1 MFVGYRNNVATYV
14 AETLQEI
21 KDLPCAKFD
30 RIETVEFAEVF
41 NNIIYTSEEALNNAK
56 SNAVRA
62 VRNQYLETYVDPK
75 QLVMVWDSLSADDKK
90 LYADYRQYLLD
101 YTKTEGWWEKE
112 PMTLDEC
119 KLTVDTVSE
128 TEEPEEVS
136 DESGKVEESP
146 ATEPEVVELYSM
158 EI

>member
-30 RIETVEFAEVF
+30 RIETVEFAEMF

-62 VRNQYLETYVDPK
+62 VRNQYLETYVDPIVSNPLRWGEMTAEE
-75 QLVMVWDSLSADDKK
+75 QQQ
-90 LYADYRQYLLD
+90 YADYRRYLLD
-101 YTKTEGWWEKE
+101 ITDSAEF
-112 PMTLDEC
+112 PNVQVMTLDEW
-119 KLTVDTVSE
+119 KISQ
-128 TEEPEEVS
+128 EPEEVS
-136 DESGKVEESP
+136 AEHGKGEEP
-146 ATEPEVVELYSM
+146 TEATPEET
-158 EI
+158 I